1 VKIEHD
7 NGLVEET
14 LTLEEYQQWLNDT
27 TTAREA
33 KRDAAVAS
41 ALKPRQLD
49 GDNQCTIDFTAI
61 SVRNPDVYTLGPR
74 LSSGVGYILIS
85 LQSESY
91 GVTTSVSMGGQWEI
105 FSASASVET
114 SYEQTYTVTE
124 GLTFDVNCPNQGQ
137 ITFYPL
143 YDYYETHWDPS
154 GTKVNIYVP
163 VVTGDSKISGE
174 ISVACLG

>member
-74 LSSGVGYILIS
+74 LSSGVGYTYETSEVSLIPLSFLKTYILTS

-124 GLTFDVNCPNQGQ
+124 GSHFRCQLPKPGTDHF
-137 ITFYPL
+137 L
-143 YDYYETHWDPS
+143 PS
-154 GTKVNIYVP
+154 VQ
-163 VVTGDSKISGE
+163 
-174 ISVACLG
+174 LL